1 MTKPRLTRSVAF
13 TALLAVCAV
22 ASAGPWGDV
31 RSANLTPYVAADA
44 TTKEHVLGQ
53 FMDEVN
59 AERSTGRLGFAQ
71 AAQLKL
77 AAARTLYPGDGALH
91 ELLAF
96 VAMVGAQRDQGQISP
111 EAYDYAVLQK
121 QNEYDARRA
130 ATAAQQQQQA
140 EIEARLRYEAEMH
153 RIDAEAAQRADQLQY
168 IEDSIQRN
176 YGQPRPR
183 IGIDIPRSCST
194 VPDGT
199 GGWRT
204 QCN

>member
-1 MTKPRLTRSVAF
+1 MSNSNTVRIVVMAV
-13 TALLAVCAV
+13 LLAAAPQIV
-22 ASAGPWGDV
+22 AGPWGDV
-31 RSANLTPYVAADA
+31 RSANLAPYAAADA
-44 TTKEHVLGQ
+44 GAKEQVFGQ
-53 FMDEVN
+53 YMDEVN
-59 AERSTGRLGFAQ
+59 AARGAGQLGYAQ

-77 AAARTLYPGDGALH
+77 AAARVLYPGDGALH

-96 VAMVGAQRDQGQISP
+96 IAMVGAQRDQGQISP

-130 ATAAQQQQQA
+130 AATAQQQQQA
-140 EIEARLRYEAEMH
+140 DIEARLQYEAEMH
-153 RIDAEAAQRADQLQY
+153 RIDVEAAQRADQLRY
-168 IEDSIQRN
+168 IENSIQRN
-176 YGQPRPR
+176 FGQPRPR
-183 IGIDIPRSCST
+183 ISVDMPRSCST